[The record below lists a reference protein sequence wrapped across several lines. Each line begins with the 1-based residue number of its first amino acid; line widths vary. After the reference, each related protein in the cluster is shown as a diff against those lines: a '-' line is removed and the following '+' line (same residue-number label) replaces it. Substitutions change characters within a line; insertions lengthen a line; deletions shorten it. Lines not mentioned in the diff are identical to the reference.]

1 MSFTLPEA
9 AKTTVA
15 AIPPAIASVLTVF
28 ERQRTRQ
35 RGRQRLASISTVVYL
50 SSYAAAGKSS
60 ILAGQTITSIPAGA
74 GSTTGIPAPA
84 PFPPAPAETTLGVLT
99 GQIVVGTKSTKAAAG
114 LTSAL
119 SLLIVADAG
128 NSGTIWVSTS
138 PNSPAGAKTG
148 TGQEATILSVAE
160 VPAREPNRLG
170 KTDYLVTYQVGL
182 MCLLLQYQLK

>member
-84 PFPPAPAETTLGVLT
+84 PAETTLGVLT

-128 NSGTIWVSTS
+128 NSGTIWVS
-138 PNSPAGAKTG
+138 
-148 TGQEATILSVAE
+148 
-160 VPAREPNRLG
+160 
-170 KTDYLVTYQVGL
+170 
-182 MCLLLQYQLK
+182 

>member
-138 PNSPAGAKTG
+138 PNSPAGVGFPLPAGAGIVIGHVLMQKKLDVTKIYVIG
-148 TGQEATILSVAE
+148 TA
-160 VPAREPNRLG
+160 N
-170 KTDYLVTYQVGL
+170 TDKINIVV
-182 MCLLLQYQLK
+182 QY

>member
-50 SSYAAAGKSS
+50 SSYAAAG
-60 ILAGQTITSIPAGA
+60 
-74 GSTTGIPAPA
+74 STTGIPAPA

-119 SLLIVADAG
+119 SL
-128 NSGTIWVSTS
+128 
-138 PNSPAGAKTG
+138 
-148 TGQEATILSVAE
+148 
-160 VPAREPNRLG
+160 
-170 KTDYLVTYQVGL
+170 
-182 MCLLLQYQLK
+182 